1 MILKQTEIPFP
12 EKSLMQDN
20 FLSSVSSTRIPS
32 GHKIAFPN
40 GTLKFKRGQVG
51 NFNLECKSKDLD

>member
-1 MILKQTEIPFP
+1 
-12 EKSLMQDN
+12 MQDN

-51 NFNLECKSKDLD
+51 NFNLECKSKDLDNQFDDFER